1 MFSSLAINAVNRAA
15 RLIVEEVRRQFRSG
29 VLEPKGSPNFKE
41 PDYRQA
47 VNISTT
53 AAQKELVTLALLAVI
68 PPILVGLYLGVE
80 ALGGF
85 LAGIIISGQ
94 LLAVF
99 MSNAGGAYDNA
110 KKVVE
115 DEPRD
120 PANNLGKNSERH
132 KAAVVGDTVGDP
144 LKDTAG
150 PALNPM
156 IKVVN
161 LVSVIIAPIVVL
173 YSGINLTTVVIGL
186 ALLVV
191 MVWGVRRSKREDAPL
206 AEAT

>member
-15 RLIVEEVRRQFRSG
+15 RLIVNEVRRQFKAG
-29 VLEPKGSPNFKE
+29 VLEGKIP
-41 PDYRQA
+41 PDYKQA
-47 VNISTT
+47 VAISTN
-53 AAQKELVTLALLAVI
+53 AAQNELISLALLGVI
-68 PPILVGLYLGVE
+68 PPILVGLFLKVE

-85 LAGIIISGQ
+85 LAGIIVSGQ

-99 MSNAGGAYDNA
+99 MSNAGGAWDNA

-115 DEPRD
+115 DEPKK
-120 PANNLGKNSERH
+120 PAENLGKNSERH

-161 LVSVIIAPIVVL
+161 LVSVIIAPIVVTFTAIDL
-173 YSGINLTTVVIGL
+173 PIIITGVVLL
-186 ALLVV
+186 AALV
-191 MVWGVRRSKREDAPL
+191 WAVRNSKREVQGA
-206 AEAT
+206 